1 MKIVVLLCGL
11 SLYMY
16 AISLGE
22 TLFNG
27 NCVTCHK
34 TDVANSAPT
43 IVEIQSR
50 YKKAFPAKKHFV
62 DFMQTWVE
70 KPHAKSALMPEAIT
84 QYGLMPE
91 LGFDAQSLKEI
102 AEFVYEHTFN

>member
-1 MKIVVLLCGL
+1 MMKIVLLLCGL
-11 SLYMY
+11 SLTMY

-34 TDVANSAPT
+34 IDTPNSAPT
-43 IVEIQSR
+43 IGEIQMR
-50 YKKAFPAKKHFV
+50 YKKALLTKEAFVTFMAK
-62 DFMQTWVE
+62 WVE
-70 KPHAKSALMPEAIT
+70 KPDAKTALMPEAIS

-91 LGFDAQSLKEI
+91 LGFDHETLREI
-102 AEFVYEHTFN
+102 GLFLYEKKF